1 MLDLRLRRLWAE
13 ALSAGGIPKYW
24 RRHSNG
30 YNVRRVMEPSG
41 TNKMDKR
48 WALYRN
54 ENRVWEVQALPDAEA
69 AIEAAEE
76 HLKEAGV
83 V

>member
-1 MLDLRLRRLWAE
+1 MLDIGLARLWAE
-13 ALSAGGIPKYW
+13 VPGPGGIPKYW
-24 RRHSNG
+24 RRMSNG
-30 YNVRRVMEPSG
+30 YNVRRVMDKSG
-41 TNKMDKR
+41 VNRMEKR

-54 ENRVWEVQALPDAEA
+54 NNRVWEVQALPDRDA